1 MKKICFRLMV
11 GCLMACWGLL
21 SSCSGSDYVNAIPA
35 NSTAVISVDMQK
47 MAADNQTAGQAGVLK
62 TLLHVEDVADCGI
75 DISEKLYLF
84 ESAEGNLGLCAKV
97 ADGGN
102 LEDWLNKLSKEQHA
116 CQKVTEKK
124 GFHFTLLKDSWLV
137 GFSDKSLLVMGPV
150 VADAKAELQRQMVK
164 YLKADEEQGFKVSP
178 MFGRL
183 DSISSPMAMV
193 AQAKALPEKFVAPF
207 TLGAPKDADAS
218 QVVVAAE
225 MEILHG
231 MLRIK
236 GETFSFNASVDK
248 ALKEATQN
256 YRPIKGKYVTSMP
269 DDAVAGIF
277 MNVDGTKFLSM
288 VRSNKGLQQLLL
300 GINAAIDMDNIIKS
314 VDGDLALV
322 MPSFSDSS
330 LKLTMAAQLAHS
342 KWLADVGYW
351 KESCP
356 AGSSIGDC
364 GKNAYY
370 YTDGK
375 TSFYFGVSDG
385 NQFYS
390 GSDELL
396 ASYSI
401 KPSNHPIA
409 GDIRKEIIGQKL
421 AMVINLAKSGT
432 DSEATSAV
440 TSLLAPIFGD
450 LNSVVYTLK

>member
-1 MKKICFRLMV
+1 MKKICFRWMI
-11 GCLMACWGLL
+11 GCFMACWGLL
-21 SSCSGSDYVNAIPA
+21 TSCSGSDYVNAIPA

-47 MAADNQTAGQAGVLK
+47 MAENNQAADKAGVLK
-62 TLLHVEDVADCGI
+62 SLLHVEDVTDCGI
-75 DISEKLYLF
+75 DVSEKLYLF
-84 ESAEGNLGLCAKV
+84 ESAEGNLGLCTKV
-97 ADGGN
+97 ADDGK
-102 LEDWLNKLSKEQHA
+102 LEDWLNKLSKEQRT
-116 CQKVTEKK
+116 CQEVTEKK

-150 VADAKAELQRQMVK
+150 VADAQTELQRQMIK
-164 YLKADEEQGFKVSP
+164 YLKADEEQGVKASP
-178 MFGRL
+178 MFERL
-183 DSISSPMAMV
+183 DTISSPMAMV
-193 AQAKALPEKFVAPF
+193 AQAQALPEKFVAPF

-218 QVVVAAE
+218 QVVIAAE
-225 MEILHG
+225 MDILHG

-248 ALKEATQN
+248 ALKEAAQN
-256 YRPIKGKYVTSMP
+256 YRPIKGKYVMSMP
-269 DDAVAGIF
+269 DDAVAGVF
-277 MNVDGTKFLSM
+277 MNVDGNKFLPM

-314 VDGDLALV
+314 VNGDLSLV
-322 MPSFSDSS
+322 MPSFSDSN

-356 AGSSIGDC
+356 KGSSIADW

-375 TSFYFGVSDG
+375 TSFYFGVSDD

-409 GDIRKEIIGQKL
+409 GDIRKEIVGQKL

-432 DSEATSAV
+432 DSEAMSAV
-440 TSLLAPIFGD
+440 TSLLTPVFGN
-450 LNSVVYTLK
+450 LNSVVYILK

>member
-1 MKKICFRLMV
+1 MKKICFRLLIV
-11 GCLMACWGLL
+11 CFMACWGML
-21 SSCSGSDYVNAIPA
+21 SSCSGSDYVNAIPV

-47 MAADNQTAGQAGVLK
+47 MAADNQTVDKAGVLK
-62 TLLHVEDVADCGI
+62 SLLRVEDVTDCGI

-84 ESAEGNLGLCAKV
+84 ESTEGNLGLCAKV
-97 ADGGN
+97 ADDGM
-102 LEDWLNKLSKEQHA
+102 LEDWLNKLSKEQHI
-116 CQKVTEKK
+116 CQEVTEKK
-124 GFHFTLLKDSWLV
+124 GFHFTLLKDSWVV
-137 GFSDKSLLVMGPV
+137 GFSDKSLLVMGPA
-150 VADAKAELQRQMVK
+150 VADAQSELQRQMVK

-178 MFGRL
+178 MYGRL
-183 DSISSPMAMV
+183 DSISTPMAMV
-193 AQAKALPEKFVAPF
+193 AQAQALPEKFVAPF

-218 QVVVAAE
+218 QVVIAAE
-225 MEILHG
+225 MDILHG

-236 GETFSFNASVDK
+236 GKTFSFNASIDN
-248 ALKEATQN
+248 ALKEAAKN

-277 MNVDGTKFLSM
+277 MNIDGTKFLSM

-314 VDGDLALV
+314 VNGDLAFV
-322 MPSFSDSS
+322 IPSFSDSS

-356 AGSSIGDC
+356 KGSSIGDC

-375 TSFYFGVSDG
+375 TSFYFGVSND

-409 GDIRKEIIGQKL
+409 DDIRKEIVGQKL

-432 DSEATSAV
+432 DNETMSAV
-440 TSLLAPIFGD
+440 TSLLAPIFGN
-450 LNSVVYTLK
+450 LNSVVYILK